1 MKTQMDPSN
10 VFDALV
16 TSSASPADTTPAD
29 KIILR
34 ALVDRIANVPQGHGL
49 HVIVDILQRHG
60 LGAQAESWIKS
71 VPNVDVSGPE
81 LSAALTEDSVLSPK
95 WVESTAKASGLTQPE
110 VFDHLAHILPS
121 VIERLTPR
129 GELPSEPV
137 LQTSLDAIRRQLS
150 SAR

>member
-1 MKTQMDPSN
+1 MDPSN

-16 TSSASPADTTPAD
+16 TSSASPADTTRAD

-34 ALVDRIANVPQGHGL
+34 ALVDRIANVPQGYGL
-49 HVIVDILQRHG
+49 SAIVDILQRHG
-60 LGAQAESWIKS
+60 LGDRAESWIKS
-71 VPNVDVSGPE
+71 VPNVDVSGTE
-81 LSAALTEDSVLSPK
+81 LSAALAEDSSVLSPK
-95 WVESTAKASGLTQPE
+95 WVESTARASGLTQPE

-137 LQTSLDAIRRQLS
+137 LQTNLDAIRKQLS

>member
-1 MKTQMDPSN
+1 MGLGRHSKP
-10 VFDALV
+10 
-16 TSSASPADTTPAD
+16 
-29 KIILR
+29 R
-34 ALVDRIANVPQGHGL
+34 VPQGYGL
-49 HVIVDILQRHG
+49 NVIVDVLQRHG
-60 LGAQAESWIKS
+60 LGVQAESWIKS
-71 VPNVDVSGPE
+71 APNVDVSGSE
-81 LSAALTEDSVLSPK
+81 LSAALKDDSVLSPQ

-110 VFDHLAHILPS
+110 VFDHLAHILPA